1 MRRRLIARA
10 LLLLLLP
17 LRAHGHA
24 SGERCDTTIVQ
35 NARGKSTADH
45 SQPLPVLM
53 GPQLAAWL
61 NGFCEPALAA
71 PVVVQGV

>member
-24 SGERCDTTIVQ
+24 SGERCEKKKMQ
-35 NARGKSTADH
+35 NAKGKSTAH

>member
-10 LLLLLLP
+10 LLLLL
-17 LRAHGHA
+17 RAHGHGCLKESVA
-24 SGERCDTTIVQ
+24 TRRQVQ
-35 NARGKSTADH
+35 NVIRGKSTAEH